1 MKIIVKNEK
10 DFKIIP
16 NQDNKLPKLDKISLE
31 KINSTDKDIVLKR
44 NIIERN
50 NKQHLDLTKDDEKNV
65 LSALYKY
72 DLIFQDKNKPNYFH
86 FVQKNNNIN
95 YIVLLDATKDKINLE
110 IVHYHKINDKNL
122 EKLINKNK

>member
-95 YIVLLDATKDKINLE
+95 YIVLLDVTKDKINLE

>member
-72 DLIFQDKNKPNYFH
+72 DLIFQDKNKPN
-86 FVQKNNNIN
+86 
-95 YIVLLDATKDKINLE
+95 
-110 IVHYHKINDKNL
+110 
-122 EKLINKNK
+122 